1 MPLAADDETLQVPD
15 DAWEILRDCRAWFLK
30 QAGQLLR
37 EADPVSAEALA
48 AYVKAIGSYFDEKTT
63 SERRTSFDQ
72 LGDLTASNISLVGE
86 CDLELDIRLGSFS
99 ALLTESNGKE
109 LWRVYL
115 RFVTLLGRPDLSPA
129 DNPVGPKAFARGL
142 TALCGVVDEA
152 SDLTLERIGRLEDH
166 FSEFLPALY
175 AGLNDFLIGRKV
187 SAAQPTIV
195 TAPDAATAAS
205 ASGAAGS
212 IAIDPAVALQRSL
225 LGQAQSGGG
234 NVTMGAGVA
243 ASLLSQAMFGR
254 LLARLDDLE
263 RVGHG
268 EGEAEGK
275 APRALDSNRLGVPAG
290 APEAAAIDALAMIFE
305 AIFASPTLPDPIK
318 TALSSLQIPT
328 LRAVM
333 LDRDFFTAD
342 AHPAR
347 QLLDKM
353 ARAAVGLPFDV
364 SSRHPLCAIIQ
375 QIASRVRAE
384 FVNDTQ
390 VLSRYVGELDKL
402 IARRDNTAA
411 QAAASYRPLMQRL
424 EQGDQADMAS
434 RQAIDAF
441 CLRSDVPPAISRFL
455 RDHWQ
460 RLLRQIWLESGEE
473 SAEWLENKA
482 VVDQLLWSVQPK
494 ADIEERKRL
503 ARELPQMLQR
513 ISAGMQ
519 RVSVPE
525 AARAEFLDACF
536 ALQTAAM
543 RGAPRQDADAVPS
556 ATSAAA
562 RPSPVAGVVPALSEL
577 RSGVQRLRIYD
588 LGGAV
593 RGAGRYRQSAVRAG
607 DWLSFRLPDEEPICG
622 RICHVAKGTGKM
634 LLANPDWD
642 FAVLLH
648 PALAE
653 SQLRDGLASISSG
666 VSLFNA
672 AAEQALRRTPQA
684 AEVRQS

>member
-30 QAGQLLR
+30 QAGQLLK
-37 EADPVSAEALA
+37 EAEPVSEAAMA

-72 LGDLTASNISLVGE
+72 LGNLTASNISLVGE

-99 ALLTESNGKE
+99 ALLNESNGKE

-115 RFVTLLGRPDLSPA
+115 RFVTLLGRTDLSPA
-129 DNPVGPKAFARGL
+129 DNPVGPKAFASGL
-142 TALCGVVDEA
+142 TALCGVVDES
-152 SDLTLERIGRLEDH
+152 SDLMLERIGRLEEH

-205 ASGAAGS
+205 ASGAAG
-212 IAIDPAVALQRSL
+212 IMAIDPAVALQRSL
-225 LGQAQSGGG
+225 LGQAQAGGSA
-234 NVTMGAGVA
+234 VTMGAGVA

-263 RVGHG
+263 RFGRAG
-268 EGEAEGK
+268 EGS
-275 APRALDSNRLGVPAG
+275 APRALDSTRLGVPAG

-384 FVNDTQ
+384 YVNDTQ

-402 IARRDNTAA
+402 IARRDNAAA
-411 QAAASYRPLMQRL
+411 QAAASYRPLIQRL
-424 EQGDQADMAS
+424 EQGDQADLAS
-434 RQAIDAF
+434 RQAIDTF
-441 CLRSDVPPAISRFL
+441 CLRTDVPPAISRFL

-460 RLLRQIWLESGEE
+460 RLLRQVWLESGEE
-473 SAEWLENKA
+473 SAGWQENKA

-494 ADIEERKRL
+494 VDIEERKRL
-503 ARELPQMLQR
+503 ARELPQMLQK

-525 AARAEFLDACF
+525 AARAEFLDTCF

-543 RGAPRQDADAVPS
+543 RGAQRQDAEAMPPVTP
-556 ATSAAA
+556 AAA
-562 RPSPVAGVVPALSEL
+562 RPVAGVAPALSEL
-577 RSGVQRLRIYD
+577 CSGVQRLRIYD

-607 DWLSFRLPDEEPICG
+607 DWLSFRLADEEPICG
-622 RICHVAKGTGKM
+622 RIGHVAKGSGKL

-648 PALAE
+648 PAIAE
-653 SQLRDGLASISSG
+653 SQLKEGRASISSG

-684 AEVRQS
+684 AEVRQI

>member
-1 MPLAADDETLQVPD
+1 MPLATDDEALQVPG

-37 EADPVSAEALA
+37 EAEPVSEAALA
-48 AYVKAIGSYFDEKTT
+48 AFVKAVGVYFDEKTT

-129 DNPVGPKAFARGL
+129 DNPVGPKAFAKGL
-142 TALCGVVDEA
+142 TALCGVLDEA
-152 SDLTLERIGRLEDH
+152 ADRTLERIGRLEEH

-205 ASGAAGS
+205 AGGAAGS

-234 NVTMGAGVA
+234 AVTMGAGVA

-263 RVGHG
+263 RLGPAG
-268 EGEAEGK
+268 EGS
-275 APRALDSNRLGVPAG
+275 APRALDSTRLGVPAG

-384 FVNDTQ
+384 YVNDTQ

-402 IARRDNTAA
+402 IARRDNAAA
-411 QAAASYRPLMQRL
+411 QAAASYRPLIQRL
-424 EQGDQADMAS
+424 EQGDQADLAS
-434 RQAIDAF
+434 RQAIDTF
-441 CLRSDVPPAISRFL
+441 CLRTDVPPAISRFL

-460 RLLRQIWLESGEE
+460 RLLRQVWLESGEE
-473 SAEWLENKA
+473 SAGWQENKA

-494 ADIEERKRL
+494 VDIEERKRL
-503 ARELPQMLQR
+503 ARELPQMLQK

-543 RGAPRQDADAVPS
+543 RGAPHQEAEAMPPVTP
-556 ATSAAA
+556 AAA
-562 RPSPVAGVVPALSEL
+562 RPVAGVAPALSEL
-577 RSGVQRLRIYD
+577 CSGVQRLRIYD

-607 DWLSFRLPDEEPICG
+607 DWLSFRLADEEPICG
-622 RICHVAKGTGKM
+622 RIGHVAKGSGKL

-648 PALAE
+648 PAIAE
-653 SQLRDGLASISSG
+653 SQIKEGRASISSG

-672 AAEQALRRTPQA
+672 AAEQALQQA
-684 AEVRQS
+684 PRQVGLNAS

>member
-1 MPLAADDETLQVPD
+1 MFSSATNESLPVPN

-37 EADPVSAEALA
+37 EAEPVSEAALNA
-48 AYVKAIGSYFDEKTT
+48 FVQAVGAYFDERTT

-86 CDLELDIRLGSFS
+86 SDLELDIRLGEFAS
-99 ALLTESNGKE
+99 LLTESNGKG

-129 DNPVGPKAFARGL
+129 ENPVGPKAIARGL
-142 TALCGVVDEA
+142 SALCGVLDEA
-152 SDLTLERIGRLEDH
+152 PAPMLERIGRLEEH

-175 AGLNDFLIGRKV
+175 AGLNDFLVGRKV

-205 ASGAAGS
+205 AGGSSGTL
-212 IAIDPAVALQRSL
+212 AIDPAVALQQSL
-225 LGQAQSGGG
+225 LGQAQA
-234 NVTMGAGVA
+234 GATVSVNAGAA
-243 ASLLSQAMFGR
+243 ASLLTQAMFGR

-263 RVGHG
+263 RAGHG
-268 EGEAEGK
+268 GEGGTAG
-275 APRALDSNRLGVPAG
+275 APQALDSTRLGVPAG

-318 TALSSLQIPT
+318 AALSSLQIPT

-333 LDRDFFTAD
+333 LDQGFFTAD

-353 ARAAVGLPFDV
+353 ARAAVGLPVDV

-375 QIASRVRAE
+375 QIATRVRAE
-384 FVNDTQ
+384 FVDDTQ
-390 VLSRYVGELDKL
+390 VLSRYVGELEKL
-402 IARRDNTAA
+402 IARRDNAAA
-411 QAAASYRPLMQRL
+411 QAAASYRPLVQRL
-424 EQGDQADMAS
+424 EQGDEADTRS
-434 RQAIDAF
+434 RQAIDTF

-460 RLLRQIWLESGEE
+460 RVLRQIWLESGED
-473 SAEWLENKA
+473 STDWQDGKT

-494 ADIEERKRL
+494 VDIEERKRL
-503 ARELPQMLQR
+503 ARELPQMLQK

-519 RVSVPE
+519 RVAVPE

-543 RGAPRQDADAVPS
+543 RGSAVTGDQAP
-556 ATSAAA
+556 AAPAGGA
-562 RPSPVAGVVPALSEL
+562 RPAAGVVPALSEL
-577 RSGVQRLRIYD
+577 RNGVQRLRIYD
-588 LGGAV
+588 LAGAS
-593 RGAGRYRQSAVRAG
+593 RGAGRYRQAAVHAG
-607 DWLSFRLPDEEPICG
+607 DWLSFHMGEEEPVCG
-622 RICHVAKGTGKM
+622 RVCHVAKGSGKL

-653 SQLRDGLASISSG
+653 SQLKEGRASVSSQ

-672 AAEQALRRTPQA
+672 AAEQALRRTPKPA
-684 AEVRQS
+684 

>member
-1 MPLAADDETLQVPD
+1 MPFATDDETLQVPD
-15 DAWEILRDCRAWFLK
+15 DAWEILRDCRAWFLR

-48 AYVKAIGSYFDEKTT
+48 AYLRAIGGYFDEKTT
-63 SERRTSFDQ
+63 SERRNSFDQ

-86 CDLELDIRLGSFS
+86 SDLELDIRLGSFA
-99 ALLTESNGKE
+99 ALLTETNGKE

-129 DNPVGPKAFARGL
+129 DNPVGPKAFAGGL

-152 SDLTLERIGRLEDH
+152 SDRTLERIGRLEEH

-175 AGLNDFLIGRKV
+175 AGLNDFLIGRQV
-187 SAAQPTIV
+187 SAAQPAIV
-195 TAPDAATAAS
+195 TAPDLAS
-205 ASGAAGS
+205 AAPAGGTAGG

-225 LGQAQSGGG
+225 RGQARRGGG
-234 NVTMGAGVA
+234 DTTMGAGIA

-263 RVGHG
+263 RVGQG
-268 EGEAEGK
+268 ADGGTEGK
-275 APRALDSNRLGVPAG
+275 APCALDSTRLGVPAE

-305 AIFASPTLPDPIK
+305 AIFASPTLPDPIRM
-318 TALSSLQIPT
+318 ALSSLQIPT
-328 LRAVM
+328 LRALM
-333 LDRDFFTAD
+333 LDRDFFAAD

-353 ARAAVGLPFDV
+353 ARAAVGLPPDV
-364 SSRHPLCAIIQ
+364 SARHPLCIIIQ
-375 QIASRVRAE
+375 QIASRVRGE

-402 IARRDNTAA
+402 IARRDHAAA
-411 QAAASYRPLMQRL
+411 QAAASYRPLIQLL

-434 RQAIDAF
+434 RKAIDAF

-473 SAEWLENKA
+473 SAEWRENKA

-494 ADIEERKRL
+494 VDMEARKRL
-503 ARELPQMLQR
+503 AGELPQMLQR
-513 ISAGMQ
+513 ISAGML

-543 RGAPRQDADAVPS
+543 RGAPRQGVE
-556 ATSAAA
+556 
-562 RPSPVAGVVPALSEL
+562 PVAPEAPAMARTAAGVAPALSEL

-588 LGGAV
+588 LAGAA
-593 RGAGRYRQSAVRAG
+593 RAAGRYRPSPLHAG
-607 DWLSFRLPDEEPICG
+607 DWLSFRFPGDQPICG
-622 RICHVAKGTGKM
+622 RICHVARGTGKM
-634 LLANPDWD
+634 LLANPDWE

-648 PALAE
+648 PAIAE
-653 SQLRDGLASISSG
+653 SQLRDGEAAIDSRG
-666 VSLFNA
+666 SLFNA
-672 AAEQALRRTPQA
+672 AAEQALRRRSGSAEAPQG
-684 AEVRQS
+684 

>member
-1 MPLAADDETLQVPD
+1 MPSATDDDALQVPG

-37 EADPVSAEALA
+37 EAEPVSEAVLA
-48 AYVKAIGSYFDEKTT
+48 AFTKAVGIYFDEKTT

-72 LGDLTASNISLVGE
+72 LGHLTASNISLVGE

-99 ALLTESNGKE
+99 AALTESNGKE

-129 DNPVGPKAFARGL
+129 DNPVGPKAFAKGL
-142 TALCGVVDEA
+142 TALCGVLDEA
-152 SDLTLERIGRLEDH
+152 ADRTLERIGRLEEH

-205 ASGAAGS
+205 ASGAAGTM
-212 IAIDPAVALQRSL
+212 AIDPAVALQRSL
-225 LGQAQSGGG
+225 LGQAQAGGG
-234 NVTMGAGVA
+234 AVTMGAGVA

-263 RVGHG
+263 RFGHG
-268 EGEAEGK
+268 GEGS

-305 AIFASPTLPDPIK
+305 AIFASPSLPDPIK

-384 FVNDTQ
+384 YVNDTQ
-390 VLSRYVGELDKL
+390 VLSRYIGELDKL
-402 IARRDNTAA
+402 IARRDNAAA
-411 QAAASYRPLMQRL
+411 QAAASYRPLIQRL
-424 EQGDQADMAS
+424 EQGDQADLAS
-434 RQAIDAF
+434 RQAIDTF
-441 CLRSDVPPAISRFL
+441 CLRTDVPPAISRFL

-473 SAEWLENKA
+473 GVEWQENKA

-503 ARELPQMLQR
+503 ARELPQMLQK

-519 RVSVPE
+519 RVAVPE

-543 RGAPRQDADAVPS
+543 RGAPHQDAEPVTAPAP
-556 ATSAAA
+556 ATA
-562 RPSPVAGVVPALSEL
+562 RLAAGVAPTLSEL
-577 RSGVQRLRIYD
+577 RNGVQRLRIYD
-588 LGGAV
+588 LGGV
-593 RGAGRYRQSAVRAG
+593 RGGGRYRQSAVRMG
-607 DWLSFRLPDEEPICG
+607 DWLSFRLADEEPICG
-622 RICHVAKGTGKM
+622 RICHVAKGSGKL

-653 SQLRDGLASISSG
+653 SQLKEGRASIDSG

-672 AAEQALRRTPQA
+672 AAEQALRCAPKSAAAPQA
-684 AEVRQS
+684 EH

>member
-1 MPLAADDETLQVPD
+1 MSSNAINESLQVPD
-15 DAWEILRDCRAWFLK
+15 DAWEILRDCRTWFQK

-37 EADPVSAEALA
+37 EAEPVSQEALVA
-48 AYVKAIGSYFDEKTT
+48 FVKAVGAYFDEKTS

-72 LGDLTASNISLVGE
+72 LGDLTASKISLVGE
-86 CDLELDIRLGSFS
+86 CDLELDIRLGEFS
-99 ALLTESNGKE
+99 AALTESNSKE

-129 DNPVGPKAFARGL
+129 DNPVGPKAFATGV
-142 TALCGVVDEA
+142 TALCGALDEK
-152 SDLTLERIGRLEDH
+152 SDGTLELVERLEEH

-175 AGLNDFLIGRKV
+175 AGLNDFLIARKV

-195 TAPDAATAAS
+195 TAPDVAMAAS
-205 ASGAAGS
+205 AGGASDAM
-212 IAIDPAVALQRSL
+212 ALDPAVALQRSL
-225 LGQAQSGGG
+225 LGQAQTGG
-234 NVTMGAGVA
+234 NSVSMGAGVA
-243 ASLLSQAMFGR
+243 ASLLTQAMFGR

-263 RVGHG
+263 RAGHAG
-268 EGEAEGK
+268 GSGTEGG
-275 APRALDSNRLGVPAG
+275 APRALDATQLGVPAG
-290 APEAAAIDALAMIFE
+290 APEAAAIDALALIFE

-353 ARAAVGLPFDV
+353 ARAAVGLPYDV

-402 IARRDNTAA
+402 IARRDDAAA
-411 QAAASYRPLMQRL
+411 QVAVTYRPLVQRL
-424 EQGDQADMAS
+424 EQSDQADSAS
-434 RQAIDAF
+434 RQIIDTF
-441 CLRSDVPPAISRFL
+441 CLRTDVPPAISRFL

-460 RLLRQIWLESGEE
+460 RVLRQIWLESGAD
-473 SAEWLENKA
+473 SSDWQENKA

-494 ADIEERKRL
+494 VDIEERKRL
-503 ARELPQMLQR
+503 ARELPQMLKT
-513 ISAGMQ
+513 IAAGMQ

-543 RGAPRQDADAVPS
+543 RGAPRQDAETATSVTPATARHAAGAVP
-556 ATSAAA
+556 T
-562 RPSPVAGVVPALSEL
+562 VSEL
-577 RSGVQRLRIYD
+577 RSGVQRLRIHD
-588 LGGAV
+588 LGGAWS
-593 RGAGRYRQSAVRAG
+593 GGRHRQSAVRTG
-607 DWLSFRLPDEEPICG
+607 DWLSFHLADEEPICG
-622 RICHVAKGTGKM
+622 RVCHLAKGSGKL

-642 FAVLLH
+642 FAVVLH
-648 PALAE
+648 PGIVE
-653 SQLRDGLASISSG
+653 GQLKEGRATVSSR

-672 AAEQALRRTPQA
+672 AAEQALRRKPPA